1 MISLRGVGYSYSDTG
16 RPALEDISFEVR
28 QGEWI
33 ALVGSNGSGKST
45 LAKHL
50 NALLIPTQGACFIS
64 GMDTREEEN
73 LWKIRVAVSMV
84 FQNPENQIVSTVVED
99 DVAFGPENLGLP
111 SEEIR
116 RRVDLAL
123 KICGLSPKADK
134 AVYTLSGGQ
143 KQRLAIAGALAMGTQ
158 CIVLDEPTAM
168 LDPEGRQEITS
179 LLHKLHARG
188 ITIILV
194 THRLEEIIDAD
205 RVLVLNGGHL
215 EWQGTP
221 SELFHLKNISGKWG
235 LEIPPLLRLK
245 ERLVT
250 AGLIPGETPPAAE
263 EIGTALCRSLSKN

>member
-16 RPALEDISFEVR
+16 SPALENVSFDVR

-50 NALLIPTQGACFIS
+50 NALLVPMQGACFIL
-64 GMDTREEEN
+64 GMDSSDEEN
-73 LWKIRVAVSMV
+73 LWKIRSSVSMV

-116 RRVDLAL
+116 RRVDDAL
-123 KICGLSPKADK
+123 RICGLSEKAQK

-143 KQRLAIAGALAMGTQ
+143 KQRLAIAGALAMGAR

-168 LDPEGRQEITS
+168 LDPEGRQEILA
-179 LLHKLHARG
+179 LLHDLHGRG
-188 ITIILV
+188 ITIVLV
-194 THRLEEIIDAD
+194 THRLEEFLDAD
-205 RVLVLNGGHL
+205 RVLVLNRGHI

-221 SELFHLKNISGKWG
+221 TELFRLKDIDSRWG
-235 LEIPPLLRLK
+235 LETPPILRLK
-245 ERLVT
+245 ERLAT
-250 AGLIPGETPPAAE
+250 AGLIPGDTPPSAE
-263 EIGTALCRSLSKN
+263 GIGNAICL

>member
-1 MISLRGVGYSYSDTG
+1 MISLRGVGYTYTDMG
-16 RPALEDISFEVR
+16 RPALEGVSLDVR

-50 NALLIPTQGACFIS
+50 NALLVPMQGACFIYGLDS
-64 GMDTREEEN
+64 RTEEN
-73 LWKIRVAVSMV
+73 QWEIRTNVSMV

-99 DVAFGPENLGLP
+99 DVAFGLENLGLS

-116 RRVDLAL
+116 ARVNDAL
-123 KICGLSPKADK
+123 SVCGLEEKASK

-143 KQRLAIAGALAMGTQ
+143 KQRLAIAGALAMNSG

-168 LDPEGRQEITS
+168 LDPEGRDEVIS
-179 LLHKLHARG
+179 LLKKLHARG
-188 ITIILV
+188 ITILHV
-194 THRLEEIIDAD
+194 THRLEEIYSAD
-205 RVLVLNGGHL
+205 RVVLLSGGRI

-221 SELFHLKNISGKWG
+221 EELFSLKDLNRRSG
-235 LEIPPLLRLK
+235 LEVPPMVILK

-250 AGLIPGETPPAAE
+250 SGLIAKDTSPTAE
-263 EIGTALCRSLSKN
+263 EIGKALCLSS